1 MLRSVNR
8 VVVLPPLGV
17 WYYFLPTRAWSP
29 WLVWPR
35 RNRLSFKTMPGRI
48 SMTTKTSA
56 FEEIP
61 NFVGIEAE
69 GHSAKPSM
77 PRFKELHD
85 RGAELEKEI
94 TELRDSKRP
103 ST

>member
-1 MLRSVNR
+1 
-8 VVVLPPLGV
+8 
-17 WYYFLPTRAWSP
+17 
-29 WLVWPR
+29 
-35 RNRLSFKTMPGRI
+35 
-48 SMTTKTSA
+48 MTTKTSA

-61 NFVGIEAE
+61 NFVGIKAE

-85 RGAELEKEI
+85 RVAELEKEI